1 MKEKLMIPH
10 RQVIFGTAI
19 SILLAAVSVAQTVRY
34 EVPFP
39 SLPGT
44 EVVLCDLHTHT
55 VFSDGSVWPRVRIDE
70 AWRLGLH
77 AIAITDHI
85 EYQPWRDDVRIDNL
99 DRSFELAVGPAREFG
114 IMLIRG
120 AEITRDTPPGH
131 FNAVFLQRVSDLAFL
146 KDVGKE
152 DVEGLL
158 KAFQLAVEQGAFIFW
173 NHPGWKGPELG
184 KWGPIQEELFNQG
197 MLHGIEI
204 CNGATYY
211 REAHEYALDKNLT
224 LIGTSD
230 IHGPDLAKRTT
241 PTEHRTLTLAFAKKR
256 TPEALRE
263 ALMAGQTIVWHQD
276 MLIGRQPILEAFFEQ
291 CLKVHGPNL
300 RTQNRVLLVLENCSA
315 VDIRLERAGNVGPAT
330 LTVPAGGQILVNI
343 GTNQPQAPIELKY
356 VVSNWWI
363 APDVGLPVVIRVPGA
378 E

>member
-1 MKEKLMIPH
+1 MIAW
-10 RQVIFGTAI
+10 RAVVFSTVLNLLVATA
-19 SILLAAVSVAQTVRY
+19 SLAQTVRY
-34 EVPFP
+34 EIPFP

-44 EVVLCDLHTHT
+44 QLVVCDLHMHT

-85 EYQPWRDDVRIDNL
+85 EYQPWRDDVRVDNL
-99 DRSFELAVGPAREFG
+99 DRSFELAAGPAREFG

-131 FNAVFLQRVSDLAFL
+131 FNAVFLQKVSDLGFL
-146 KDVGKE
+146 KDVAKE

-158 KAFQLAVEQGAFIFW
+158 KAFQVAVEQGAFIFW

-184 KWGPIQEELFNQG
+184 KWGPVQEELFKRG
-197 MLHGIEI
+197 WLHGVEI

-211 REAHEYALDKNLT
+211 REAHEYALERNLT

-230 IHGPDLAKRTT
+230 IHGPDLTKQTT
-241 PTEHRTLTLAFAKKR
+241 PAEHRTLTLAFPKER
-256 TPEALRE
+256 TPESLRE
-263 ALMAGQTIVWHQD
+263 ALMTGQTIVWYQD
-276 MLIGRQPILEAFFEQ
+276 MLIGRQPMLEAYFEQ
-291 CLKVHGPNL
+291 CLKVRPPHL
-300 RTQNRVLLVLENCSA
+300 RTQNRVLFVLENNSA
-315 VDIRLERAGNVGPAT
+315 IDIRLERAGNIGPASI
-330 LTVPAGGQILVNI
+330 TVPAGGIVLVNI
-343 GTNQPQAPIELKY
+343 GTNQPKAPMELKY

-363 APDVGLPVVIRVPGA
+363 APDVGLPVVIHVPGA